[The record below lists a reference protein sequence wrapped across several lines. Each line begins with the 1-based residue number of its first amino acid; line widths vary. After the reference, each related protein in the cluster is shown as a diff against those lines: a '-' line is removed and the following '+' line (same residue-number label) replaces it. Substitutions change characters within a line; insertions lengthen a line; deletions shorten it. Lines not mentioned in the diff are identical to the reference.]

1 MEDLKHNMLD
11 RAGKRNPFTVPE
23 GYFDILTDRVMQR
36 IEESEEAPKKRGL
49 IFYLRPVIGLAAS
62 FVLVAL
68 LVNFPIR
75 YLNKQNEAA
84 TASSENYTTKLD
96 ILATFNENEIIDA
109 LSNES
114 NTTHLMDVSTIETVL
129 LATVSD
135 YDLY

>member
-11 RAGKRNPFTVPE
+11 KAGNRTPFRVPE
-23 GYFDILTDRVMQR
+23 GYFDTLTDRVMQR
-36 IEESEEAPKKRGL
+36 VESSEEAPAKRGL

-62 FVLVAL
+62 FLLVAL
-68 LVNFPIR
+68 LVNAPIR
-75 YLNKQNEAA
+75 LLNKQKE
-84 TASSENYTTKLD
+84 TAPVSTENFTTKLD

-114 NTTHLMDVSTIETVL
+114 NTTHLMDDSTIETVL

>member
-11 RAGKRNPFTVPE
+11 KAGNRTPFRVPE
-23 GYFDILTDRVMQR
+23 GYFETLTERVMQR
-36 IEESEEAPKKRGL
+36 VEASEQAPVKRGL
-49 IFYLRPVIGLAAS
+49 IFYLRPIIGLAAS
-62 FVLVAL
+62 FLLVAL
-68 LVNFPIR
+68 LVNVPIR
-75 YLNKQNEAA
+75 FLNKQNETA
-84 TASSENYTTKLD
+84 TTGTEHYTTKLD

-114 NTTHLMDVSTIETVL
+114 NSDHRMDDSTIETVL